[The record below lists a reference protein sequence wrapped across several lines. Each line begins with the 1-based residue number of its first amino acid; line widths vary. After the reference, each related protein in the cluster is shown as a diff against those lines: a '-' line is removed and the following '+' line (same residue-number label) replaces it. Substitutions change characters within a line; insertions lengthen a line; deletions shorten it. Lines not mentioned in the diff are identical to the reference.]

1 MTIQCCQVDLHVG
14 PQLEEEDGVEEG
26 GECAP
31 AGAQVVALQ
40 VDDGDRHEEEAA
52 DVDHVQQEAEALADP
67 LLKRTVPCLDRNSKQ
82 MLVMGASSYDVRT
95 EGGYLQKQT

>member
-1 MTIQCCQVDLHVG
+1 MLPGFYVYDLHVG

-26 GECAP
+26 GECSP

-67 LLKRTVPCLDRNSKQ
+67 LLKRTVPCLDRNSTRR
-82 MLVMGASSYDVRT
+82 LVISVT
-95 EGGYLQKQT
+95 FEIIIWT